1 MREDL
6 ADLYMECTDTAPAH
20 AYRGRERFL
29 HRLAG
34 DLRQPGFG
42 MVVAETNALA
52 GCVFGFSVG
61 REGAWWRG
69 FRGDPPRVVE
79 RLTAAG
85 QVFAITTIVVHPH
98 ERDRGLTRRLQR
110 RLLADHHAALGA
122 TLLASVD
129 DDAYS
134 GFAALGWHQIGEI
147 YRPTGPMVLRALV
160 LPLGERTTAALR
172 DLARRKR
179 PRQHD

>member
-1 MREDL
+1 MRDDL
-6 ADLYMECTDTAPAH
+6 ADLYVQCTGTAPEH

-42 MVVAETNALA
+42 MIVAETTALA
-52 GCVFGFSVG
+52 GYVFGFSVG
-61 REGAWWRG
+61 RDGTWWRG
-69 FRGDPPRVVE
+69 FHGSPPQVVE

-85 QVFAITTIVVHPH
+85 QVFAVTAIVVHPH
-98 ERDRGLTRRLQR
+98 ERDRGLSGRLQR

-122 TLLASVD
+122 TLLARVD

-134 GFAALGWHQIGEI
+134 GFTALGWHQIGEVH
-147 YRPTGPMVLRALV
+147 RPFGPAVLRALV
-160 LPLGERTTAALR
+160 LPLGDRTTAALR
-172 DLARRKR
+172 DLTRRKR
-179 PRQHD
+179 PRHRD